1 MSRFYFVPDNFKL
14 SEDLRQFARDKGFSE
29 TDIEEQEEKWRDHQ
43 YIEEQEEK
51 WRDHQYRTPRIDAAR
66 CWRNWVRNSIKFGD
80 VTPSVTPQYRKQAE
94 LTEDQR
100 TADIIKFERDMKRFG
115 K

>member
-43 YIEEQEEK
+43 Y
-51 WRDHQYRTPRIDAAR
+51 RTPRIDAAR
-66 CWRNWVRNSIKFGD
+66 CWRNWVRNAIKFGD